1 MAIFSSFSQAKYLSF
16 ISITGVLF
24 IIFLLVN
31 SCSAA
36 RPGAALMRGEDM
48 SQKSENTKP
57 YRRLYDTSFQHR
69 NHIFNFLPKGV
80 PTPPSVSELFKLS
93 CLEVV
98 EWDRKNNEIRS

>member
-1 MAIFSSFSQAKYLSF
+1 MAIFSSSFQAKYLSF

-48 SQKSENTKP
+48 SQKPENIKP

-80 PTPPSVSELFKLS
+80 PTPPSGPSKRHNSLH
-93 CLEVV
+93 
-98 EWDRKNNEIRS
+98 N